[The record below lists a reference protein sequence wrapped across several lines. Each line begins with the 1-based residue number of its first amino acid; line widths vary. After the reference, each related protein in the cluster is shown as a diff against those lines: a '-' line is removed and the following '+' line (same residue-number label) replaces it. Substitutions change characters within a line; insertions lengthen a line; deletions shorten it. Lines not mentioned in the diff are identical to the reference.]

1 MSKISNFQTEDFSV
15 FKLKLKRED
24 FITGRLLHW
33 SFYDASNNFDIT
45 SGSLLINL
53 ESHRHQIG
61 GNGDALRIN
70 LIKDDKL
77 EAIMED
83 LFNEDDEDED
93 IEMSIDDFE
102 VLGLIGRGSF
112 GKILLAIDSEDRK
125 VALKVLKKSTVLMTE
140 DGVEDIFK
148 EKRILQLQNRFK
160 STAYYTFQDADFLYM
175 GMKYIAAGDL
185 FSNMSAGTFFIVI
198 KSSDWLTN
206 EIIF

>member
-1 MSKISNFQTEDFSV
+1 
-15 FKLKLKRED
+15 
-24 FITGRLLHW
+24 
-33 SFYDASNNFDIT
+33 
-45 SGSLLINL
+45 
-53 ESHRHQIG
+53 
-61 GNGDALRIN
+61 
-70 LIKDDKL
+70 
-77 EAIMED
+77 MED

-160 STAYYTFQDADFLYM
+160 STAYYTFQDSDFLYM

-185 FSNMSAGTFFIVI
+185 FSNMSAGTFFDSHTV
-198 KSSDWLTN
+198 
-206 EIIF
+206 

>member
-1 MSKISNFQTEDFSV
+1 M
-15 FKLKLKRED
+15 
-24 FITGRLLHW
+24 
-33 SFYDASNNFDIT
+33 
-45 SGSLLINL
+45 
-53 ESHRHQIG
+53 
-61 GNGDALRIN
+61 RIN

-160 STAYYTFQDADFLYM
+160 STAYYTFQDSDFLYM

-185 FSNMSAGTFFIVI
+185 FSNMSAGKFFDSRTVCFIYFDSLFCSDSSSIPRKAVTFILAEV
-198 KSSDWLTN
+198 LLGLHYLHRHR
-206 EIIF
+206 IIYRDLKMENLLVEPGNPLMIHNI